1 MACANCNKTA
11 TTKQPSVP
19 SWCLKI
25 EVANTVF
32 VMKNGSDVTGLV
44 ERIDKPFLTISA
56 ARNAALSYFTSRT
69 QNDRV
74 RIVVQSGY
82 YREPI
87 YIDNF
92 IDYDL
97 GNSIIESI
105 TVGVA
110 TIQVNE
116 NNYIQTANGVPNAII
131 YGNAIIRCSTLN
143 TASIHFLAARYVRV
157 VINCDSVYN
166 SLFYAI
172 LMRTGQLVINANTI
186 SNGNSAIAD
195 RQPIGFA
202 TSSSF
207 PEAPVCE
214 IQNAKVFS
222 NQGSSG
228 GATVQFYN
236 GTAGVISTEYSKL
249 ILVNCQLGNWS
260 SNRAAIE
267 TTVDDGNTAVGYGEV
282 YLYNSVI
289 FSNSAYVATTSGVVG
304 TGCVNDYYV
313 YRIGGNPIYADHG
326 AIKVYSYGAYS
337 NKNYFLGNPL
347 SSMNVGNILIDSG
360 IQFNNGI
367 II

>member
-1 MACANCNKTA
+1 MGCTNCKKTA
-11 TTKQPSVP
+11 TINQPSVT
-19 SWCLKI
+19 SYFLKL
-25 EVANTVF
+25 EVDNTVF
-32 VMKNGSDVTGLV
+32 VMKNGNDVTGLV
-44 ERIDKPFLTISA
+44 ERFDKPFLTISA
-56 ARNAALSYFTSRT
+56 ARTAALAYFTSRT
-69 QNDRV
+69 QSDRV
-74 RIVVQSGY
+74 RIVVESGY

-97 GNSIIESI
+97 GNSIIEST
-105 TVGVA
+105 TVGIA

-116 NNYIQTANGVPNAII
+116 NNYILTANGVPNAII

-166 SLFYAI
+166 FLFYAV
-172 LMRTGQLVINANTI
+172 LMRTGQLLINANTI
-186 SNGNSAIAD
+186 SNGNSAVAD

-214 IQNAKVFS
+214 IQNAKVFG
-222 NQGSSG
+222 NQGTSG

-236 GTAGVISTEYSKL
+236 GTAGTISTEYSKL

-260 SNRAAIE
+260 TNRAAIE
-267 TTVDDGNTAVGYGEV
+267 TTVDDGATAKGYGKV
-282 YLYNSVI
+282 YLYNTVI
-289 FSNSAYVATTSGVVG
+289 YSNAVYSSN
-304 TGCVNDYYV
+304 TGCINDYYSL
-313 YRIGGNPIYADHG
+313 GDKG
-326 AIKVYSYGAYS
+326 AIKVYNYGAYS
-337 NKNYFLGNPL
+337 NKNYNLTNPSSSVNIGNL
-347 SSMNVGNILIDSG
+347 LIDTN
-360 IQFNNGI
+360 IEFNNGI